1 MIALDTNLLVYAH
14 RSAVAEHRAA
24 RRAIIRARASSAG
37 WGFSLPVVGEF
48 WSVVTHPTAAGRPS
62 APEEARRFVVALE
75 AAGAEIWTP
84 GAGFAARLT
93 QLAID
98 LSVTGPR
105 IFDLQ
110 IALMAFEGGATE
122 LWTADRRFV
131 SVPGLPV
138 VSAFETAVKP
148 DEDHDND

>member
-24 RRAIIRARASSAG
+24 RRAIARASATSIG
-37 WGFSLPVVGEF
+37 WGVSLAVAGEF
-48 WSVVTHPTAAGRPS
+48 WSVVTHPAAQGRPS
-62 APEEARRFVVALE
+62 TPDEARRFMASLAE
-75 AAGAEIWTP
+75 AGAEIWTP
-84 GAGFAARLT
+84 GAGFATRLT
-93 QLAID
+93 RMAVD
-98 LSVTGPR
+98 LSVAGPR

-110 IALMAFEGGATE
+110 IALTAFEGGATQ

-138 VSAFETAVKP
+138 VDP
-148 DEDHDND
+148 IDDG

>member
-14 RSAVAEHRAA
+14 WPSAPRHRPAQGA
-24 RRAIIRARASSAG
+24 ITRACAVPDG

-48 WSVVTHPTAAGRPS
+48 WSVVTHPNAAVRPS
-62 APEEARRFVVALE
+62 TGSEARRFIAELQ

-84 GAGFAARLT
+84 GAGFALRLT
-93 QLAID
+93 RLADD

-105 IFDLQ
+105 IFDLK
-110 IALMAFEGGATE
+110 IALTAFEAGATE
-122 LWTADRRFV
+122 LWTADRGFT

-138 VSAFETAVKP
+138 VHPFDP
-148 DEDHDND
+148 